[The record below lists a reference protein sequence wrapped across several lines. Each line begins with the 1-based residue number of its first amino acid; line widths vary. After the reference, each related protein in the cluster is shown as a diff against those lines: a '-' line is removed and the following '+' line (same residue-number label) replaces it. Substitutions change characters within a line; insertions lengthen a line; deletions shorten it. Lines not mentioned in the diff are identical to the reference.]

1 MCLVTVDLSYADERE
16 QGRVYGGFE
25 CALTEVDGVDLRVDV
40 EDELHLERLR
50 LAVQTRHW
58 NKKRMSKYFYQLLL
72 AYFEYISRYIYYL
85 IVLRSA
91 IS

>member
-1 MCLVTVDLSYADERE
+1 MHRAVCLVTVDLSYADEHE

-58 NKKRMSKYFYQLLL
+58 TKKAKVKIFLSTG
-72 AYFEYISRYIYYL
+72 S
-85 IVLRSA
+85 IVL
-91 IS
+91 